1 MNILLCRLR
10 AALREIMQDYSC
22 IVYVLSVGIFVGYC
36 AKSIPMFA
44 CVVMHILLHGV
55 EVQL

>member
-1 MNILLCRLR
+1 
-10 AALREIMQDYSC
+10 MQDYSC